1 MKTLDI
7 PFLQDAQSRQC
18 IRLRHPCLHYH
29 LSAVGSGVRRGGGRG
44 AGTVVS
50 ATIIEGEYCIKK
62 FDCEYYVLVLEFNYG
77 KADANK
83 QGVGP
88 GYQQPS
94 TNSLRAI
101 GYWALQLCL

>member
-1 MKTLDI
+1 MYTVASSV
-7 PFLQDAQSRQC
+7 PA
-18 IRLRHPCLHYH
+18 
-29 LSAVGSGVRRGGGRG
+29 LSSISCWQWREEGGAGG